1 MDSQQLAGNLW
12 LNLID
17 TVKAAAKFCL
27 LVISLIRNTIQVTV
41 QKAQVL
47 FKNSKS
53 IRHWICTA
61 ESKKR
66 LRM

>member
-1 MDSQQLAGNLW
+1 MDSQQLARNPW

-27 LVISLIRNTIQVTV
+27 LVISLIRNPIQVIV

-53 IRHWICTA
+53 IRHWICTV